1 MLTRLI
7 YASEATEPLH
17 AAGIEDILRTA
28 RAKNRLKDITG
39 LLMFD
44 HRYFLQVL
52 EGDRQRLSDLYG
64 SLARDTR
71 HQHLLLMQCVPID
84 ERQFADWSMG
94 FAPSDSA
101 RQRLL
106 LRHTASSQF
115 EPQRLTASTALA
127 LLAAVAKTSAV
138 PADSPSLLAA

>member
-17 AAGIEDILRTA
+17 AGGIEDILRTA

-44 HRYFLQVL
+44 HRHFLQVL
-52 EGDRQRLSDLYG
+52 EGDRQHLSDLYG
-64 SLARDTR
+64 SLARDPR
-71 HQHLLLMQCVPID
+71 HRHLLIMQCVPID
-84 ERQFADWSMG
+84 ERQFADWNMG

-115 EPQRLTASTALA
+115 EPQRLTASTALTL
-127 LLAAVAKTSAV
+127 LLALAKASGV
-138 PADSPSLLAA
+138 QADSPSLLAA